1 MRGVRQ
7 IARVIQSIPSIQRR
21 GWQLRRRLGLFL
33 ILGVMTFGLTVGW
46 APAAMG
52 QLSLPTQSDS
62 VNLPQGVQRLGAI
75 ETAPVRLEN
84 RELFRVVALTVSD
97 RGSPEGRIPVEVRA
111 ETIEANLR
119 QVIAFTATSDT
130 EAESEVDFARY
141 VTVFDPESFRVETQI
156 VNNQIT
162 LIAVD
167 DFRPEPQELLTVT
180 DLDARY
186 YRVTPE
192 ELARDW
198 ESTLNDRL
206 SRILFA
212 RQPEVFQQRRA
223 EAVGIAVSILVASIA
238 LWLLQNWIG
247 SRRKDLKAQIAAEAA
262 QTQSKANTLN
272 SPSRA
277 AHRLDFISAI
287 QSQFSLEGRLSWSES
302 IRWLL
307 VWLQMLLWVGGI
319 IWILQL
325 FPETEIIAEGLLRLP
340 IALLLILFLLGF
352 VNRLGDIIISRFS
365 DAWRQNDLFAFE
377 DNQRRSLRISTIIRA
392 TKGLKTFFIYAFGV
406 GGVLS
411 YAGVPISSVLTLGAV
426 VAFAVSLASQ
436 SLIKDLVNGFLIL
449 CEDQY
454 AIGDWIAVGEVDGLV
469 ENMNLRITQVRNVEG
484 RLITIPNS
492 LISQVENLTRSWSRT
507 DFRISVA
514 YDTDIPHA
522 IQVVEQVAQEMYA
535 DPKWGKVLIKPPIMI
550 GVDAVS
556 HEGVVLRVWIDTQP
570 LQQWPAGRE
579 FRLRVRLAFGTYG
592 IKIGMPQQTVW
603 HRHEQSD
610 HRISDSDTAS
620 AIILPQD
627 YLPPDR
633 ASSDSHLADGYSTDG
648 YSTDGYSGDGYS
660 GDGYSGDGY
669 STDPRLNRPRV
680 EPSSDQSSRTASN
693 GVPSPSDSR
702 QNRRESSNQAN
713 TH

>member
-7 IARVIQSIPSIQRR
+7 IARVVQSIQFIQSIQFTPRAR
-21 GWQLRRRLGLFL
+21 GLQLRRRLGLVF

-46 APAAMG
+46 VPAAMG
-52 QLSLPTQSDS
+52 QLSLPIQSDS
-62 VNLPQGVQRLGAI
+62 VNLPQGVQRMGAI

-97 RGSPEGRIPVEVRA
+97 RGSPEGRTPVEVRA

-119 QVIAFTATSDT
+119 QVIAFAPTPA
-130 EAESEVDFARY
+130 SEVDSEY
-141 VTVFDPESFRVETQI
+141 VTVFDPDSFRMETQI

-162 LIAVD
+162 LVAVD
-167 DFRPEPQELLTVT
+167 DFRPEPQEILTVT

-186 YRVTPE
+186 HRVTPE
-192 ELARDW
+192 ELARNW
-198 ESTLNDRL
+198 ESILNDRL
-206 SRILFA
+206 SRILLA
-212 RQPEVFQQRRA
+212 RQPEVFQQRRE
-223 EAVGIAVSILVASIA
+223 EAVGIAVSILVVSAA

-247 SRRKDLKAQIAAEAA
+247 IRRKDLKAQMVAEAA
-262 QTQSKANTLN
+262 QTQTKANTLN
-272 SPSRA
+272 APSRA

-307 VWLQMLLWVGGI
+307 VWGQMLLWVGGI
-319 IWILQL
+319 IWILRL

-352 VNRLGDIIISRFS
+352 VNRLGDIIINRFS
-365 DAWRQNDLFAFE
+365 DAWRQNELFAFE

-454 AIGDWIAVGEVDGLV
+454 AIGDWIAIGDVDGLV

-507 DFRISVA
+507 DFRIAVA
-514 YDTDIPHA
+514 YDSNIPEA
-522 IQVVEQVAQEMYA
+522 LRIIEQVAQEMYA
-535 DPKWGKVLIKPPIMI
+535 DPEWGRVLIKPPMII

-579 FRLRVRLAFGTYG
+579 FRLRVRLAFGEHG
-592 IKIGMPQQTVW
+592 IKIGMPQQIVW
-603 HRHEQSD
+603 HRYEQDNQQNQQDGS
-610 HRISDSDTAS
+610 TAES
-620 AIILPQD
+620 AIVLPHD
-627 YLPPDR
+627 YLPRDYLTPDR
-633 ASSDSHLADGYSTDG
+633 AHPNQAHPDTANSNPADPSDDQF
-648 YSTDGYSGDGYS
+648 
-660 GDGYSGDGY
+660 
-669 STDPRLNRPRV
+669 PRDSVHFRSANYPARAS
-680 EPSSDQSSRTASN
+680 ESDQHLRKPSN
-693 GVPSPSDSR
+693 
-702 QNRRESSNQAN
+702 
-713 TH
+713 